1 MTILV
6 VDDSP
11 TQRARWLYALAGTNT
26 AVISEEQPV
35 PSSTNQ
41 RYVIRIVTAKNGE
54 HALARLRTLD
64 VNLMITDVEMPG
76 MSGWAL
82 AAAALRLSKTLK
94 VLVFSSK
101 VTTGQAPVGDLDM
114 SRTQILS
121 KDDREQA
128 IQTVLDLLH
137 AV

>member
-11 TQRARWLYALAGTNT
+11 TQRARWLYALSGANT

-64 VNLMITDVEMPG
+64 VSLMITDVEMPG

-82 AAAALRLSKTLK
+82 AAAALRPATMA
-94 VLVFSSK
+94 
-101 VTTGQAPVGDLDM
+101 VTTRLGPVTSSPPAYTPGREVAPVLG
-114 SRTQILS
+114 S
-121 KDDREQA
+121 A
-128 IQTVLDLLH
+128 
-137 AV
+137 